1 MIMDLWCVTINN
13 RDNRDSMAVDHV
25 TAWITSRLFLE
36 EKKLL
41 GLYLIRESAV
51 LPLNLVCV
59 VQS

>member
-1 MIMDLWCVTINN
+1 MLLLITEITEIAWPWIMSQHGLLLGFF
-13 RDNRDSMAVDHV
+13 SKK
-25 TAWITSRLFLE
+25 
-36 EKKLL
+36 KKLL